1 MCKNSVHNFVHL
13 ALLIKI
19 KIYRNGVRESQS
31 PPQTSPT
38 GDSLRPCLAF
48 GFAASFVDPMDTE
61 SLGTEKLEAARQK
74 LGRDIRVFETSVISQ
89 VQFMLQIMDDDM
101 YEFTPEDY
109 YRVLG
114 FKDSKIREA
123 EEAARRSRL
132 WVRFPH
138 NHTLEVTFH
147 PSESIQLLCFI
158 YDLLKK
164 VLARTELP
172 FYIYTTPPKK
182 QIKDMSQDFYS
193 AGFAPGAIVYFSQDL
208 PKDDDGASEASSF
221 LQEEIIALK
230 GLELIAEQ
238 VEPVQP
244 TPEFQTSSINALFK
258 FRWVRSLILTSNR
271 YFQL

>member
-1 MCKNSVHNFVHL
+1 MW
-13 ALLIKI
+13 
-19 KIYRNGVRESQS
+19 
-31 PPQTSPT
+31 
-38 GDSLRPCLAF
+38 
-48 GFAASFVDPMDTE
+48 
-61 SLGTEKLEAARQK
+61 EKLEAARQK

-89 VQFMLQIMDDDM
+89 VQFMLQIMM
-101 YEFTPEDY
+101 RMMTCMSLLPRIIIVFWV
-109 YRVLG
+109 R
-114 FKDSKIREA
+114 K
-123 EEAARRSRL
+123 SRL

-147 PSESIQLLCFI
+147 PSESIQLLFI

-208 PKDDDGASEASSF
+208 PKASPDDDGASEASSF